1 MNDMPFN
8 HCAFLFFRQ
17 KGWSGG
23 HFQTNEIGISD
34 HLRGSNQHQLNEKNF
49 LYKYKSILIKCLYLI
64 EHDELDNILS
74 LVSSSTLSDSRWS
87 RANLPINER
96 GISDL
101 QIKYGLF
108 SMVDLHPFYK
118 IQVHKWC
125 DYVLISTMISIK
137 YLTQSAMIEEQIHPW
152 KKRFQIVPHAWIQFK
167 KEKKETRQ
175 VLEEKE

>member
-1 MNDMPFN
+1 
-8 HCAFLFFRQ
+8 
-17 KGWSGG
+17 
-23 HFQTNEIGISD
+23 
-34 HLRGSNQHQLNEKNF
+34 
-49 LYKYKSILIKCLYLI
+49 LYLI

-87 RANLPINER
+87 RANLPINEC

-101 QIKYGLF
+101 QIKCGLF

-152 KKRFQIVPHAWIQFK
+152 
-167 KEKKETRQ
+167 EKIPKCSSC
-175 VLEEKE
+175 LDSI